1 MFANIIGPTQSVD
14 SDAGMGMRCLMGS
27 LVSLKYLSASVVR
40 FKRKEKKKTEEPLP
54 ADGEHKKGLNAV

>member
-40 FKRKEKKKTEEPLP
+40 LKKPLLADQQTDTEST
-54 ADGEHKKGLNAV
+54 KKG